1 MFTSLVLN
9 PFPPHTTHSCS
20 ELSLL
25 LLDIQLTLF
34 FSDLEVTTQTD
45 ANVVLCLPKYWAVER
60 LLLHL
65 ACFEFLVLLFQSL
78 LNSKCGDC
86 YCWDKHKGI
95 CITELAVS
103 TPKEI
108 LYNFLISKGIALI
121 SFWWCFPADILELA
135 QKQFIPSWNGSCP
148 VILLD
153 LYMLGF
159 NYRTRL
165 RGWIERKAKNTHW
178 PWCQISLTPS
188 TETRRS
194 AFLL

>member
-1 MFTSLVLN
+1 VSLSVFLCMLCVHSFTVCVFLMCVSFSVCVCVCLSLSVCITN
-9 PFPPHTTHSCS
+9 SQCVCVCFSAHTTHSCS

-34 FSDLEVTTQTD
+34 FLRLLEVTTQTD

-135 QKQFIPSWNGSCP
+135 QKQFIPSWRDTDNS
-148 VILLD
+148 LLHT
-153 LYMLGF
+153 F
-159 NYRTRL
+159 
-165 RGWIERKAKNTHW
+165 E
-178 PWCQISLTPS
+178 
-188 TETRRS
+188 
-194 AFLL
+194 LL